1 MYRTLK
7 NQFGT
12 KTLPPVHAFIFNPRE
27 MHACRGA
34 NSKTFLQFKS
44 FHLRTSG
51 VIHKGDTS
59 SPRVSRLRHRLWKVF
74 ASRPPGAQNRR
85 GDRPLSLFAACLP
98 CVYFASE
105 QNKHQSC
112 NGIAITYLSSR
123 AIESGKKIRCKVASW
138 CTLFTQP
145 QISLGVYQWGIILF
159 VQLYKMFVMCFWTR
173 GKKKTFI
180 M

>member
-1 MYRTLK
+1 MSVYDLNLHVGLCIGRLK
-7 NQFGT
+7 INLAPKHFH
-12 KTLPPVHAFIFNPRE
+12 LYMRL
-27 MHACRGA
+27 
-34 NSKTFLQFKS
+34 FLIQGKCMLVAGLILRLSFKFKS
-44 FHLRTSG
+44 FHVRTSG

-123 AIESGKKIRCKVASW
+123 AIESGKKIRCKVAS
-138 CTLFTQP
+138 
-145 QISLGVYQWGIILF
+145 
-159 VQLYKMFVMCFWTR
+159 
-173 GKKKTFI
+173 
-180 M
+180 